1 MYQNG
6 TLNLDFQKQPP
17 EVFCKKSCS
26 YKFHKI
32 HRKRPV
38 PEPLF
43 NKAVT
48 KHLWTTVSVTLR
60 RATKTIKLAKRD
72 IKFAFNPL
80 K

>member
-32 HRKRPV
+32 HRKTSV
-38 PEPLF
+38 PEPRF

-48 KHLWTTVSVTLR
+48 EHLLTTVFVTLR
-60 RATKTIKLAKRD
+60 RATKTIKLAKR
-72 IKFAFNPL
+72 
-80 K
+80 